1 MTHDVLS
8 TMVVVVACQDLPLIC
23 IGSCNP
29 LDFQLLLQ
37 DITAPTFSSAR
48 RPHTRTQKQAENQ
61 THIRP
66 GTSAL
71 LQATR
76 IAPSPSSLHDPHC
89 PHHFRICSSLNKTCK
104 TVRSSR
110 RIANRS
116 CPNQRGCPCSS
127 ISASSPP
134 TTSECNCPTIQSNT
148 PQISAC
154 HNRRRRSCRR
164 PLLLPRS
171 PAFLTLRHLLCGS
184 LNRTSTALEVTSRTE
199 KAFEAVSA
207 AASLSQRLHTP
218 IHQTLDHLNRPP

>member
-1 MTHDVLS
+1 M
-8 TMVVVVACQDLPLIC
+8 VVVACQDLPLIC
-23 IGSCNP
+23 IGNCDLLN
-29 LDFQLLLQ
+29 FQLQ
-37 DITAPTFSSAR
+37 DIIAPTFSSAR
-48 RPHTRTQKQAENQ
+48 RPLTQTHTQKQAQKQ

-76 IAPSPSSLHDPHC
+76 IAPSTSSLHEPHC
-89 PHHFRICSSLNKTCK
+89 PDHLLICSSLNKTCK

-110 RIANRS
+110 RTAHRS
-116 CPNQRGCPCSS
+116 CPKQRGCPCSS

-134 TTSECNCPTIQSNT
+134 TTSECNCPTIQNNT
-148 PQISAC
+148 PQISAR
-154 HNRRRRSCRR
+154 HNRRSHCRR
-164 PLLLPRS
+164 PLLLSRS
-171 PAFLTLRHLLCGS
+171 PACLTVLKLPCGR
-184 LNRTSTALEVTSRTE
+184 LICTPTALEVTSRTE

>member
-1 MTHDVLS
+1 M
-8 TMVVVVACQDLPLIC
+8 VVVACQDLPLIC
-23 IGSCNP
+23 IGNCN
-29 LDFQLLLQ
+29 LLNFQLQ
-37 DITAPTFSSAR
+37 DIIAPTFSSAR
-48 RPHTRTQKQAENQ
+48 RPHTHTQKQAKKQ

-66 GTSAL
+66 GISAL

-76 IAPSPSSLHDPHC
+76 IAPSTSSLHEPHC
-89 PHHFRICSSLNKTCK
+89 PDHLWICSSLNRTCK

-110 RIANRS
+110 RTANRN

-134 TTSECNCPTIQSNT
+134 TTSECTCPTIQSNT
-148 PQISAC
+148 PQISAR
-154 HNRRRRSCRR
+154 HNRRCHCRR
-164 PLLLPRS
+164 PLLLSRL
-171 PAFLTLRHLLCGS
+171 PACLPLLHLPCGRLTC
-184 LNRTSTALEVTSRTE
+184 TPTALEVTSRTE